1 MNVHTA
7 VQYRIPSGIFI
18 AKCIQTRIQ
27 IREYSFVYAFV
38 YGLFLFLFS
47 KLPYLHTMIVK
58 VNKKIYI
65 L

>member
-38 YGLFLFLFS
+38 YGLFFISIF
-47 KLPYLHTMIVK
+47 
-58 VNKKIYI
+58 KITIFAHYDS
-65 L
+65 

>member
-27 IREYSFVYAFV
+27 IREYSFVY
-38 YGLFLFLFS
+38 GLFFISIF
-47 KLPYLHTMIVK
+47 
-58 VNKKIYI
+58 KITIFAHYDS
-65 L
+65 